1 MKFGVL
7 NSSVSYDGN
16 GVREKTFDYW
26 ILPSKPMSESL
37 SGAKCATPMRGSWT
51 EWDQDATRK
60 QTASIKGFLT
70 NSLEP
75 GTWMESNHRFYF
87 QNKED
92 WEMFKTMCLL
102 GWQ

>member
-1 MKFGVL
+1 MKSGVL
-7 NSSVSYDGN
+7 NSSVAYDVN
-16 GVREKTFDYW
+16 GVREKSFEYWVLPGKTMKAYYPNGRTAGFDV
-26 ILPSKPMSESL
+26 E
-37 SGAKCATPMRGSWT
+37 ATN
-51 EWDQDATRK
+51 A
-60 QTASIKGFLT
+60 QTKSIKGFLT

-87 QNKED
+87 EKEED